1 LQFRL
6 VPGKNVRSCL
16 QNNIK
21 GKKIW
26 ALSSNPNTIRER
38 KIERKKERKTDR
50 KKKTRDKKSSKIQF
64 DRRSGYLLNINFLS
78 FSYLRDLILEAKKQ

>member
-38 KIERKKERKTDR
+38 KIERKTDR